1 MQASQMG
8 TNDNA
13 YSLALI
19 SLRVHNIEPQQLA
32 VYKLYDKL
40 VNSTRIQEVKGV
52 NLKLFSRLF
61 AALVHTDWP
70 MHFLIKKSSVWLG
83 WCCWLNFRVCNQ
95 SKHLFSTGFVLCSSC
110 CVIHADWLPWNHDN
124 RSQRSSFYA
133 QSLILVFFCIFPP
146 SAQWGCAYVCRRVC
160 LCTDYMVWRG
170 GGGRLGYPSAYLHQN
185 DWLCCQQWLWPRFER
200 QPYAVWLKATRPCK
214 YYWCT
219 FICRLHCIWKAA
231 VCLIK
236 QVQGLFAVAVATQ
249 RQCCPLFSIIISI

>member
-1 MQASQMG
+1 MLLLLCHS
-8 TNDNA
+8 
-13 YSLALI
+13 
-19 SLRVHNIEPQQLA
+19 
-32 VYKLYDKL
+32 
-40 VNSTRIQEVKGV
+40 
-52 NLKLFSRLF
+52 
-61 AALVHTDWP
+61 
-70 MHFLIKKSSVWLG
+70 
-83 WCCWLNFRVCNQ
+83 CWLVAVKPWQRI
-95 SKHLFSTGFVLCSSC
+95 ST
-110 CVIHADWLPWNHDN
+110 I
-124 RSQRSSFYA
+124 
-133 QSLILVFFCIFPP
+133 ILLHSVPHFCFFCIFPP

-170 GGGRLGYPSAYLHQN
+170 GGLGYPSAYLHQN

-200 QPYAVWLKATRPCK
+200 QPHTVWLKATRPCK